1 MIITDLFESHQP
13 CPECG
18 GPSFSDL
25 ILAEKKDACYYK
37 VKASAKVWP
46 SAYASGRLVQCRKKG
61 ASNYGNKSEGRLNEF
76 APAGSSDGDSGRWYT
91 DDELADIIG
100 DDWFED
106 FDVSHDE
113 FNIDEYGEKAK
124 QNLVGYAN
132 TWFDDKGYNVNVL
145 GVEHNDVDH
154 DLQWYIVG
162 SFHNPGFANEG
173 MAEGM
178 ERAVDDEGRTQ
189 AQWVQLVKSKFPGAK
204 ITQAKMIDGPMQAT
218 LPDGRKIAWSKVEQI
233 DEIID
238 PSTALA
244 KALRYIGRKF
254 ATAFPWL
261 AVGGAGAGLAATG
274 LMAPIVASMGGISTA
289 LSALSAEMAF
299 TAGMAG
305 TYAAPS
311 IIQTIKDLFAADENS
326 IQTGIKRW
334 VEKYVGDDNDV
345 QEFMLTHAKA
355 AYEGKPGFRWR
366 AKEWPVKLS
375 HNEAEAFLE
384 KNDKSWLDYEKQKKA
399 EAEKAKIDA
408 EKAKIDAGKTDMDS
422 AKEQGVAED
431 QVNEKSVSQA
441 QFRTMAAAA
450 HNPEF
455 AKKVGI
461 KQSVAK
467 EFNRADK
474 GSNYKKLPDRT
485 TEGEIEKT
493 KTGIV
498 HHSSGAY
505 GGGEAPRAPYDPGK
519 YAKDIDHLDKNL
531 TAKLDK
537 SMGIKWPH
545 GNKKSDI
552 GEGEQQKG
560 ADYRDPPEA
569 DYGDDYQDMVSRV
582 KKLAGLGPLKTVYDP
597 ARRVYRNVPT
607 AVQPKK

>member
-1 MIITDLFESHQP
+1 MIS
-13 CPECG
+13 
-18 GPSFSDL
+18 
-25 ILAEKKDACYYK
+25 
-37 VKASAKVWP
+37 V
-46 SAYASGRLVQCRKKG
+46 
-61 ASNYGNKSEGRLNEF
+61 
-76 APAGSSDGDSGRWYT
+76 
-91 DDELADIIG
+91 
-100 DDWFED
+100 
-106 FDVSHDE
+106 
-113 FNIDEYGEKAK
+113 EKAQK
-124 QNLVGYAN
+124 LLNN
-132 TWFDDKGYNVNVL
+132 
-145 GVEHNDVDH
+145 
-154 DLQWYIVG
+154 
-162 SFHNPGFANEG
+162 
-173 MAEGM
+173 
-178 ERAVDDEGRTQ
+178 
-189 AQWVQLVKSKFPGAK
+189 
-204 ITQAKMIDGPMQAT
+204 MQ
-218 LPDGRKIAWSKVEQI
+218 E
-233 DEIID
+233 
-238 PSTALA
+238 
-244 KALRYIGRKF
+244 
-254 ATAFPWL
+254 
-261 AVGGAGAGLAATG
+261 
-274 LMAPIVASMGGISTA
+274 
-289 LSALSAEMAF
+289 
-299 TAGMAG
+299 
-305 TYAAPS
+305 
-311 IIQTIKDLFAADENS
+311 
-326 IQTGIKRW
+326 
-334 VEKYVGDDNDV
+334 
-345 QEFMLTHAKA
+345 
-355 AYEGKPGFRWR
+355 
-366 AKEWPVKLS
+366 
-375 HNEAEAFLE
+375 
-384 KNDKSWLDYEKQKKA
+384 
-399 EAEKAKIDA
+399 
-408 EKAKIDAGKTDMDS
+408 
-422 AKEQGVAED
+422 GVAED

-545 GNKKSDI
+545 GNKKSDM